1 MEEHGDTHSAMFEA
15 RRIQAKA
22 LRRALLRKI
31 TYVALN
37 SAAAY
42 IPLNLVYFI
51 SSYTVHKS
59 IVIAREPFIVTAFM
73 VVFILL
79 AGSLIDLVEYA
90 ALRIAAAIAWRRPA
104 RGALCFAR
112 LIEFGESIVRKRNGL
127 LGKDEEGLFFLR
139 KGRRLRLC
147 AEPYAVSSHD
157 RLGVFTPF
165 ILGKVKLRPYLQID
179 GASERFIVDVISP
192 RDMVERLRWTEEVK

>member
-1 MEEHGDTHSAMFEA
+1 MEQKGDTQGALVEA
-15 RRIQAKA
+15 RLIQAKA
-22 LRRALLRKI
+22 LRRAFLRKI

-42 IPLNLVYFI
+42 IPLNLIYFI

-59 IVIAREPFIVTAFM
+59 IVIAREPFIVTAFL

-79 AGSLIDLVEYA
+79 VGSLIDLVEYA
-90 ALRIAAAIAWRRPA
+90 LLRIALGLAWRRPP
-104 RGALCFAR
+104 RGALCFGR

-147 AEPYAVSSHD
+147 AEPYTVSPHG

-165 ILGKVKLRPYLQID
+165 ILGKVKLRSYLQID

-192 RDMVERLRWTEEVK
+192 KDMLERLR